1 MPIALHHEGGDTYRL
16 DISGRMER
24 PEYVRLEGELAAT
37 LERAGAV
44 RLLCVLEN
52 FEGFGTSEAWSNL
65 DFYARHGDAIHRIA
79 IVGNEQWRDESLMFA
94 AADLRKA
101 PVRYFVEAD
110 LARARQWL
118 AS

>member
-16 DISGRMER
+16 DISGRVER

-37 LERAGAV
+37 LARVGGV
-44 RLLCVLEN
+44 RLLCVLED
-52 FEGFGTSEAWSNL
+52 FEGFGSSEAWSNL
-65 DFYARHGDAIHRIA
+65 DFYAKHGDAIRRIA
-79 IVGNEQWRDESLMFA
+79 IVGKEQWRDESLMFA

-101 PVRYFVEAD
+101 PVQYFVEAD
-110 LARARQWL
+110 LAGARRWL